1 MLDLSDLPLTLKKE
15 LEKVHR
21 VEGVV
26 MILVMRMILIIA
38 VFTLM
43 TKVLMTFTYMM
54 TLMLVDDDQVH
65 QFEGRYLVVDV
76 KEEVVEGFLCIHIKH
91 RKNCKCCPDH
101 CLLLLN
107 VMIQVSQFVSN
118 SQLCH

>member
-21 VEGVV
+21 VEGGV

-76 KEEVVEGFLCIHIKH
+76 KEEVVEGYLCIHIKH
-91 RKNCKCCPDH
+91 SKNCECCPGH
-101 CLLLLN
+101 
-107 VMIQVSQFVSN
+107 
-118 SQLCH
+118 

>member
-1 MLDLSDLPLTLKKE
+1 
-15 LEKVHR
+15 
-21 VEGVV
+21 
-26 MILVMRMILIIA
+26 
-38 VFTLM
+38 
-43 TKVLMTFTYMM
+43 MTFAYMM
-54 TLMLVDDDQVH
+54 TLILVDDDDQVH
-65 QFEGRYLVVDV
+65 QFEGRYLVADV
-76 KEEVVEGFLCIHIKH
+76 KEEVVEGYLSIHIKH

>member
-54 TLMLVDDDQVH
+54 TLIMIRSTSLRVVTSWSMSKRRWLKVIFASISNIATIANAVQVT
-65 QFEGRYLVVDV
+65 
-76 KEEVVEGFLCIHIKH
+76 I
-91 RKNCKCCPDH
+91 
-101 CLLLLN
+101 
-107 VMIQVSQFVSN
+107 
-118 SQLCH
+118 